1 MSIALLFIGNGYN
14 MYKEAI
20 ESMPLEENIIQK
32 LIKIFWIFLIG
43 SILGYGIEMIVG
55 LVQNGYFVSRQGL
68 LFGPFIQVYG
78 VGLVAYYLV
87 ISNIKKKSYIKIFFI
102 TMLLGGIVEYQFSYL
117 QETWFGTISWD
128 YSNLLFNIHG
138 RTSLLHCLYW
148 GIGGVLFVR
157 FILPLISKLNEWC
170 KNTNFRY
177 ITAFLV
183 LFITFDIVMSGMA
196 GSRQLERKNNI
207 VANGYIDSFFD
218 EYYTDEKL
226 EQIYSN
232 AKTVN

>member
-1 MSIALLFIGNGYN
+1 MEETSNSIMIID
-14 MYKEAI
+14 KEK
-20 ESMPLEENIIQK
+20 IIQK
-32 LIKIFWIFLIG
+32 LTKIFWIFLIG
-43 SILGYGIEMIVG
+43 SIIGYGLEMIVG
-55 LVQNGYFVSRQGL
+55 LVQNGHFVSRQGL

-102 TMLLGGIVEYQFSYL
+102 TMLLGGIVEYLFSYL

-157 FILPLISKLNEWC
+157 FILPLIRNLNEWC

-207 VANGYIDSFFD
+207 AANGYIDNFFD
-218 EYYTDEKL
+218 EYYPDEKL

>member
-1 MSIALLFIGNGYN
+1 MEETSNSIMIVD
-14 MYKEAI
+14 KE
-20 ESMPLEENIIQK
+20 SIIQK
-32 LIKIFWIFLIG
+32 LTKIFWIFLIG
-43 SILGYGIEMIVG
+43 SIIGYGLEMIVG
-55 LVQNGYFVSRQGL
+55 LVQNGHFVSRQGL

-102 TMLLGGIVEYQFSYL
+102 TMLLGGIVEYLFSYL

-157 FILPLISKLNEWC
+157 FILPLIRNLMNGVKIQIL
-170 KNTNFRY
+170 
-177 ITAFLV
+177 
-183 LFITFDIVMSGMA
+183 DI
-196 GSRQLERKNNI
+196 
-207 VANGYIDSFFD
+207 
-218 EYYTDEKL
+218 
-226 EQIYSN
+226 
-232 AKTVN
+232 

>member
-1 MSIALLFIGNGYN
+1 MEETSNSLMIID
-14 MYKEAI
+14 K
-20 ESMPLEENIIQK
+20 ENIIQK
-32 LIKIFWIFLIG
+32 LTKVFWIFLIG

-55 LVQNGYFVSRQGL
+55 LVQNGHFVSRQGL

-102 TMLLGGIVEYQFSYL
+102 TMLLGGIVEYLFSYF

-157 FILPLISKLNEWC
+157 FILPLIRNLNEWC

-177 ITAFLV
+177 ITIFLV
-183 LFITFDIVMSGMA
+183 LFIVFDILISGMA
-196 GSRQLERKNNI
+196 GARQLERKNNI
-207 VANGYIDSFFD
+207 EANGYIDNFFD
-218 EYYTDEKL
+218 EYYPDEKL

>member
-1 MSIALLFIGNGYN
+1 MEETSNSIMIID
-14 MYKEAI
+14 KEK
-20 ESMPLEENIIQK
+20 IIQK
-32 LIKIFWIFLIG
+32 LTKIFWIFLIG
-43 SILGYGIEMIVG
+43 SILGYGIEMVVG
-55 LVQNGYFVSRQGL
+55 LVQNGHFVSRQGL

-102 TMLLGGIVEYQFSYL
+102 TMLLGGIVEYLFSYL

-157 FILPLISKLNEWC
+157 FILPLIRSLNEWC
-170 KNTNFRY
+170 KNTNFRF

-207 VANGYIDSFFD
+207 AANGYIDNFFD
-218 EYYTDEKL
+218 EYYPDEKL

>member
-1 MSIALLFIGNGYN
+1 MEEISNSIMIVD
-14 MYKEAI
+14 KE
-20 ESMPLEENIIQK
+20 SIIQK
-32 LIKIFWIFLIG
+32 LTKIFWIFLIG
-43 SILGYGIEMIVG
+43 SIIGYGIEMIVG
-55 LVQNGYFVSRQGL
+55 LVQNGHFVSRQGL

-87 ISNIKKKSYIKIFFI
+87 ISNIRKKSYIKIFFI
-102 TMLLGGIVEYQFSYL
+102 TMLLGGIVEYLFSYL

-157 FILPLISKLNEWC
+157 FILPLIRNLNGWC

-207 VANGYIDSFFD
+207 AANGYIDNFFD
-218 EYYTDEKL
+218 EYYPDEKL

>member
-1 MSIALLFIGNGYN
+1 MEETSNSIMIID
-14 MYKEAI
+14 KEK
-20 ESMPLEENIIQK
+20 IIQK
-32 LIKIFWIFLIG
+32 LTKIFWIFLIG
-43 SILGYGIEMIVG
+43 SIIGYGLEMIVD
-55 LVQNGYFVSRQGL
+55 LVQNGHFVSRQGL

-87 ISNIKKKSYIKIFFI
+87 ISNIRKKSYIKIFFI
-102 TMLLGGIVEYQFSYL
+102 TMLLGGIVEYLFSYL

-157 FILPLISKLNEWC
+157 FILPLIRNLNEWC
-170 KNTNFRY
+170 KNTNFRF

-207 VANGYIDSFFD
+207 AANGYIDNFFD
-218 EYYTDEKL
+218 EYYPDEKL

>member
-1 MSIALLFIGNGYN
+1 MEETSNSIMIVD
-14 MYKEAI
+14 KE
-20 ESMPLEENIIQK
+20 SIIQK
-32 LIKIFWIFLIG
+32 LTKIFWIFLIG
-43 SILGYGIEMIVG
+43 SIIGYGIEMIVG
-55 LVQNGYFVSRQGL
+55 LVQNGHFVSRQGL

-87 ISNIKKKSYIKIFFI
+87 ISNIRKKSYIKIFFI
-102 TMLLGGIVEYQFSYL
+102 TMLLGGIVEYLFSYL

-157 FILPLISKLNEWC
+157 FILPLVRNLNEWC

-207 VANGYIDSFFD
+207 AANGYIDNFFD
-218 EYYTDEKL
+218 EYYPDEKL

>member
-1 MSIALLFIGNGYN
+1 MEETSNSIMIIN
-14 MYKEAI
+14 KEKII
-20 ESMPLEENIIQK
+20 EK
-32 LIKIFWIFLIG
+32 LTKIFWIFLIG
-43 SILGYGIEMIVG
+43 SIIGYGMEMVVG
-55 LVQNGYFVSRQGL
+55 LVQNGHFVSRQGL

-78 VGLVAYYLV
+78 VGLVTYYLV
-87 ISNIKKKSYIKIFFI
+87 ITNIKSKSYVKIFFI
-102 TMLLGGIVEYQFSYL
+102 TMLLGGIVEYLFSYF
-117 QETWFGTISWD
+117 QETLFGTISWD

-157 FILPLISKLNEWC
+157 FILPLIRNLNEWC
-170 KNTNFRY
+170 KNTNFRF

-207 VANGYIDSFFD
+207 AANGYIDNFFD
-218 EYYTDEKL
+218 EYYPDAKL

>member
-1 MSIALLFIGNGYN
+1 MEETSNSIMIVD
-14 MYKEAI
+14 KE
-20 ESMPLEENIIQK
+20 SIIQK
-32 LIKIFWIFLIG
+32 LTKIFWIFLIG

-55 LVQNGYFVSRQGL
+55 LVQNGHFVSRQGL

-102 TMLLGGIVEYQFSYL
+102 TMLLGGIVEYLFSYL

-157 FILPLISKLNEWC
+157 FILPLVRNLNEWC

-207 VANGYIDSFFD
+207 AANGYIDNFFD
-218 EYYTDEKL
+218 EYYPDTKL

>member
-1 MSIALLFIGNGYN
+1 MEETSNSIMIID
-14 MYKEAI
+14 KEK
-20 ESMPLEENIIQK
+20 IIQK
-32 LIKIFWIFLIG
+32 LTKIFWIFLIG

-55 LVQNGYFVSRQGL
+55 LVQNGHFVSRQGL

-102 TMLLGGIVEYQFSYL
+102 TMLLGGIVEYLFSYF

-157 FILPLISKLNEWC
+157 FILPLIRNLNEWC
-170 KNTNFRY
+170 KNTNFRF

-207 VANGYIDSFFD
+207 AANGYIDNFFD
-218 EYYTDEKL
+218 EYYPDEKL

>member
-1 MSIALLFIGNGYN
+1 MEETSNSIMIID
-14 MYKEAI
+14 KEK
-20 ESMPLEENIIQK
+20 IIQK
-32 LIKIFWIFLIG
+32 LTKIFWIFLIG
-43 SILGYGIEMIVG
+43 SILGYGIEMVVG
-55 LVQNGYFVSRQGL
+55 LVQNGHFVSRQGL

-87 ISNIKKKSYIKIFFI
+87 ISNIRKKSYIKIFFI
-102 TMLLGGIVEYQFSYL
+102 TMLLGGIVEYLFSYL

-157 FILPLISKLNEWC
+157 FILPLVRNLNEWC

-207 VANGYIDSFFD
+207 AANGYIDNFFD
-218 EYYTDEKL
+218 EYYPDEKL

>member
-1 MSIALLFIGNGYN
+1 MEETSNSIMIRD
-14 MYKEAI
+14 KEK
-20 ESMPLEENIIQK
+20 IIQK
-32 LIKIFWIFLIG
+32 LTKIFWIFLIG
-43 SILGYGIEMIVG
+43 SILGYGIEMVVG
-55 LVQNGYFVSRQGL
+55 LVQNGHFVSRQGL

-87 ISNIKKKSYIKIFFI
+87 ISNIRKKSYIKIFFI
-102 TMLLGGIVEYQFSYL
+102 TMLLGGIVEYLFSYL

-157 FILPLISKLNEWC
+157 FILPLVRNLNEWC

-207 VANGYIDSFFD
+207 AANGYIDNFFD
-218 EYYTDEKL
+218 EYYPDEKL

>member
-1 MSIALLFIGNGYN
+1 MEEISNSIMIVD
-14 MYKEAI
+14 KE
-20 ESMPLEENIIQK
+20 SIIQK
-32 LIKIFWIFLIG
+32 LTKIFWIFLIG
-43 SILGYGIEMIVG
+43 SIIGYGIEMIVG
-55 LVQNGYFVSRQGL
+55 LVQNGHFVSRQGL

-102 TMLLGGIVEYQFSYL
+102 TMLLGGIVEYLFSYL

-157 FILPLISKLNEWC
+157 FILPLIRNLNEWC

-207 VANGYIDSFFD
+207 AANGYIDNFFD
-218 EYYTDEKL
+218 EYYPDEKL

>member
-1 MSIALLFIGNGYN
+1 MEETSNSIMIVD
-14 MYKEAI
+14 KE
-20 ESMPLEENIIQK
+20 SIIQK
-32 LIKIFWIFLIG
+32 LTKIYWIFLIG

-55 LVQNGYFVSRQGL
+55 LVQNGHFVSRQGL

-102 TMLLGGIVEYQFSYL
+102 TMLLGGIVEYLFSYL

-157 FILPLISKLNEWC
+157 FILPLIRNLNEWC
-170 KNTNFRY
+170 KNTNFRF

-207 VANGYIDSFFD
+207 AANGYIDNFFD
-218 EYYTDEKL
+218 EYYPDAKL

>member
-1 MSIALLFIGNGYN
+1 MEETSNSIMIVD
-14 MYKEAI
+14 KE
-20 ESMPLEENIIQK
+20 SIIQK
-32 LIKIFWIFLIG
+32 LTKIFWIFLIG
-43 SILGYGIEMIVG
+43 SIIGYGIEMIVG
-55 LVQNGYFVSRQGL
+55 LVQNGHFVSRQGI

-87 ISNIKKKSYIKIFFI
+87 ISNIRKKSYIKIFFI
-102 TMLLGGIVEYQFSYL
+102 TMLLGGIVEYLFSYL

-148 GIGGVLFVR
+148 GVGGVLFVR
-157 FILPLISKLNEWC
+157 FILPLIRSLNEWC
-170 KNTNFRY
+170 KNTNFRF

-207 VANGYIDSFFD
+207 AANGYIDNFFD
-218 EYYTDEKL
+218 EYYPDEKL

>member
-1 MSIALLFIGNGYN
+1 MEETSNSIMIVD
-14 MYKEAI
+14 KE
-20 ESMPLEENIIQK
+20 SIIQK
-32 LIKIFWIFLIG
+32 LTKIFWIFLIG
-43 SILGYGIEMIVG
+43 SIIGYGLEMIVG
-55 LVQNGYFVSRQGL
+55 LVQNGHFVSRQGL

-102 TMLLGGIVEYQFSYL
+102 TMLLGGIVEYLFSYL

-157 FILPLISKLNEWC
+157 FILPLIRNLNEWC
-170 KNTNFRY
+170 KNTNFRF

-207 VANGYIDSFFD
+207 AANGYIDNFFD
-218 EYYTDEKL
+218 EYYPDEKL

>member
-1 MSIALLFIGNGYN
+1 MEETSNSIMIID
-14 MYKEAI
+14 KEK
-20 ESMPLEENIIQK
+20 IIQK
-32 LIKIFWIFLIG
+32 LTKIFWIFLIG

-55 LVQNGYFVSRQGL
+55 LVQNGHFVSRQGL

-102 TMLLGGIVEYQFSYL
+102 TMLLGGIVEYLFSYF

-157 FILPLISKLNEWC
+157 FILPLIRNLNEWC
-170 KNTNFRY
+170 KNTNFRF

-183 LFITFDIVMSGMA
+183 LFIIFDIVMSGMA

-207 VANGYIDSFFD
+207 AANGYIDNFFD
-218 EYYTDEKL
+218 EYYPDEKL

>member
-1 MSIALLFIGNGYN
+1 MEETSNSIMIID
-14 MYKEAI
+14 KEK
-20 ESMPLEENIIQK
+20 IIQK
-32 LIKIFWIFLIG
+32 LTKIFWIFLIG

-55 LVQNGYFVSRQGL
+55 LVQNGHFVSRQGL

-102 TMLLGGIVEYQFSYL
+102 TMLLGGIVEYLFSYL

-157 FILPLISKLNEWC
+157 FILPLIRNLNEWC

-207 VANGYIDSFFD
+207 AANGYIDNFFD
-218 EYYTDEKL
+218 EYYPDEKL

>member
-1 MSIALLFIGNGYN
+1 MEETSNSIMIID
-14 MYKEAI
+14 KEK
-20 ESMPLEENIIQK
+20 IIQK
-32 LIKIFWIFLIG
+32 LTKIFWIFLIG
-43 SILGYGIEMIVG
+43 SIIGYGLEMIVG
-55 LVQNGYFVSRQGL
+55 LVQNGHFVSRQGL

-102 TMLLGGIVEYQFSYL
+102 TMLLGGIVEYLFSYF

-157 FILPLISKLNEWC
+157 FILPLIRNLNEWC
-170 KNTNFRY
+170 KNTNFRF

-207 VANGYIDSFFD
+207 AANGYIDNFFD
-218 EYYTDEKL
+218 EYYPDEKL

>member
-1 MSIALLFIGNGYN
+1 MEETSNSIMIVD
-14 MYKEAI
+14 KE
-20 ESMPLEENIIQK
+20 SIIQK
-32 LIKIFWIFLIG
+32 LTKIFWIFLIG
-43 SILGYGIEMIVG
+43 SILGYGIEMVVG
-55 LVQNGYFVSRQGL
+55 LVQNGHFVSRQGL

-102 TMLLGGIVEYQFSYL
+102 TMLLGGIVEYLFSYL

-157 FILPLISKLNEWC
+157 FILPLVRNLNEWC

-207 VANGYIDSFFD
+207 AANGYIDNFFD
-218 EYYTDEKL
+218 EYYPDEKL

>member
-1 MSIALLFIGNGYN
+1 MEETSNSIMIID
-14 MYKEAI
+14 KEK
-20 ESMPLEENIIQK
+20 IIQK
-32 LIKIFWIFLIG
+32 LTKIFWIFLIG

-55 LVQNGYFVSRQGL
+55 LVQNGHFVSRQGL

-102 TMLLGGIVEYQFSYL
+102 TMLLGGIVEYLFSYF

-148 GIGGVLFVR
+148 GVGGVLFVR
-157 FILPLISKLNEWC
+157 FILPLIRSLNEWC
-170 KNTNFRY
+170 KNTNFRF

-207 VANGYIDSFFD
+207 AANGYIDNFFD
-218 EYYTDEKL
+218 EYYPDEKL

>member
-1 MSIALLFIGNGYN
+1 MEETSNSIVIVD
-14 MYKEAI
+14 KE
-20 ESMPLEENIIQK
+20 SIIQK
-32 LIKIFWIFLIG
+32 LTKIFWIFLKG
-43 SILGYGIEMIVG
+43 SIIGYGLEMIVG
-55 LVQNGYFVSRQGL
+55 LVQNGHFVSRQGL

-87 ISNIKKKSYIKIFFI
+87 ISNIRKKSYIKIFFI
-102 TMLLGGIVEYQFSYL
+102 TMLLGGIVEYLFSYL

-157 FILPLISKLNEWC
+157 FILPLIRNLNGWC

-207 VANGYIDSFFD
+207 AANGYIDNFFD
-218 EYYTDEKL
+218 EYYPDEKL

>member
-1 MSIALLFIGNGYN
+1 MEETSNSIMIVD
-14 MYKEAI
+14 KE
-20 ESMPLEENIIQK
+20 SIIQK
-32 LIKIFWIFLIG
+32 LTKIFWIFLIG

-55 LVQNGYFVSRQGL
+55 LVQNGHFVSRQGL

-87 ISNIKKKSYIKIFFI
+87 ISNIRKKSYIKIFFI
-102 TMLLGGIVEYQFSYL
+102 TMLLGGIVEYLFSYL

-157 FILPLISKLNEWC
+157 FILPLIRNLNEWC
-170 KNTNFRY
+170 KNTNFRF

-207 VANGYIDSFFD
+207 AANGYIDNFFD

>member
-1 MSIALLFIGNGYN
+1 MEEISNSIMIVD
-14 MYKEAI
+14 K
-20 ESMPLEENIIQK
+20 ENIIQK
-32 LIKIFWIFLIG
+32 LTKIFWIFLIG

-55 LVQNGYFVSRQGL
+55 LVQNGHFVSRQGL

-102 TMLLGGIVEYQFSYL
+102 TMLLGGIVEYLFSYL

-157 FILPLISKLNEWC
+157 FILPLIRNLNEWC
-170 KNTNFRY
+170 KNTNFRF

-207 VANGYIDSFFD
+207 AANGYIDNFFD
-218 EYYTDEKL
+218 EYYPDEKL

>member
-1 MSIALLFIGNGYN
+1 MEETSNSIMIVD
-14 MYKEAI
+14 KE
-20 ESMPLEENIIQK
+20 SIIQK
-32 LIKIFWIFLIG
+32 LTKIFWIFLIG
-43 SILGYGIEMIVG
+43 SIIGYGLEMIVG
-55 LVQNGYFVSRQGL
+55 LVQNGHFVSRQGL

-102 TMLLGGIVEYQFSYL
+102 TMLLGGIVEYLFSYL

-148 GIGGVLFVR
+148 GICGVLFVR
-157 FILPLISKLNEWC
+157 FILPLIRNLNEWC
-170 KNTNFRY
+170 KNTNFRF

-207 VANGYIDSFFD
+207 AANGYIDNFFD
-218 EYYTDEKL
+218 EYYPDEKL

>member
-1 MSIALLFIGNGYN
+1 MEETSNSIMIID
-14 MYKEAI
+14 KEK
-20 ESMPLEENIIQK
+20 IIQK
-32 LIKIFWIFLIG
+32 LTKIFWIFLIG

-55 LVQNGYFVSRQGL
+55 LVQNGHFVSRQGL

-102 TMLLGGIVEYQFSYL
+102 TMLLGGIVEYLFSYF

-157 FILPLISKLNEWC
+157 FILPLIRNLNEWC
-170 KNTNFRY
+170 KNTNFRF

-207 VANGYIDSFFD
+207 AANGYIDNFFD
-218 EYYTDEKL
+218 KYYPDEKL

>member
-1 MSIALLFIGNGYN
+1 MEETSNSIMIVD
-14 MYKEAI
+14 KE
-20 ESMPLEENIIQK
+20 SIIQK
-32 LIKIFWIFLIG
+32 LTKIFWIFLIG
-43 SILGYGIEMIVG
+43 SIIGYGIEMIVG
-55 LVQNGYFVSRQGL
+55 LVQNGHFVSRQGL

-78 VGLVAYYLV
+78 VGLVAYYLI

-102 TMLLGGIVEYQFSYL
+102 TMLLGGIVEYLFSYL

-157 FILPLISKLNEWC
+157 FILPLIRNLNEWC
-170 KNTNFRY
+170 KNTNFRF

-207 VANGYIDSFFD
+207 AANGYIDNFFD
-218 EYYTDEKL
+218 EYYPDTKL

>member
-1 MSIALLFIGNGYN
+1 MEETSNSIMIID
-14 MYKEAI
+14 KEK
-20 ESMPLEENIIQK
+20 IIQK
-32 LIKIFWIFLIG
+32 LTKIFWIFLIG
-43 SILGYGIEMIVG
+43 SIIGYGLEMIVG
-55 LVQNGYFVSRQGL
+55 LVQNGHFVSRQGL

-102 TMLLGGIVEYQFSYL
+102 TMLLGGIVEYLFSYL

-157 FILPLISKLNEWC
+157 FILPLIRNLNEWC

-177 ITAFLV
+177 VTAFLV

-207 VANGYIDSFFD
+207 AANGYIDNFFD
-218 EYYTDEKL
+218 EYYPDEKL

>member
-1 MSIALLFIGNGYN
+1 MEETSNSIMIID
-14 MYKEAI
+14 KEK
-20 ESMPLEENIIQK
+20 IIQK
-32 LIKIFWIFLIG
+32 LTKIFWIFLIG

-55 LVQNGYFVSRQGL
+55 LVQNGHFVSRQGL

-102 TMLLGGIVEYQFSYL
+102 TMLLGGIVEYLFSYF

-157 FILPLISKLNEWC
+157 FILPLIRNLNEWC
-170 KNTNFRY
+170 KNTNFRF

-183 LFITFDIVMSGMA
+183 LFITFDILMSGMA

-207 VANGYIDSFFD
+207 AANGYIDNFFD
-218 EYYTDEKL
+218 EYYPDEKL